1 MTPVPADELLIHL
14 EQDLAGQP
22 YALASTKAA
31 PEVPLLFRR
40 EPEGYVPATS
50 QEEADAFAELVFLQ
64 SSIAQTAGP
73 LLEVELPDGETVELH
88 HTVSVTLAGQEY
100 LVLSEGPLSPQILCT
115 RGPEG
120 TLELVQDPAVAAAV
134 QAHWDQ
140 VRAQM
145 PQPQPDL
152 EPDPSPEDDSPAA
165 PASEGGAEDPAQ
177 LLAEAR
183 ARASELRLTLQVF
196 PPSRRGSAE
205 HAELSGLADQL
216 DAQIA
221 LLEAHLGGG

>member
-145 PQPQPDL
+145 PQPQPEL
-152 EPDPSPEDDSPAA
+152 EPSSSPEDAGST
-165 PASEGGAEDPAQ
+165 SVTEDPAQ

-221 LLEAHLGGG
+221 LLEARLGGG